1 MLAQIVLTPTE
12 SKKLI
17 AKAIAGMDIVKYAA
31 IEGMVVVHPSSSTYF
46 LIEELTGHKP
56 ESNYWVCGLIA
67 PRGTCFEMGV
77 LSGDYLPNNASAGP
91 REFRT
96 WYVIRKGK
104 LVTGEKVAEILDNV
118 KNTDVFIKGINALDT
133 HGNVGILIGDPIGGG
148 PLGPIFSAWRKKSFH
163 LVFPAGMEKLI
174 LTSIDKASKE
184 AKQTQYDYAMGL
196 AAGLLPCPKGDKA
209 TVITEVDAINILTG
223 AVAVPV
229 AAGGLGGSEGAI
241 TMVIKGDKQQVE
253 MAIDFV
259 EQCKGAQLPQVR
271 LCNCSD
277 CPGAHCKFP
286 LTGKDWI

>member
-1 MLAQIVLTPTE
+1 MLAQIILTPTE

-31 IEGMVVVHPSSSTYF
+31 SEGMVVVHPSSSTYF

-56 ESNYWVCGLIA
+56 DSDYWVCGLIA

-77 LSGDYLPNNASAGP
+77 LTGDYVPHDASSGP
-91 REFRT
+91 QEFRT
-96 WYVIRKGK
+96 WYVISKGK
-104 LVTGEKVAEILDNV
+104 LVTGEKISEILARV
-118 KNTDVFIKGINALDT
+118 KQTDVFIKGINALDPQ
-133 HGNVGILIGDPIGGG
+133 GNAGILIGDPIGGG

-174 LTSIDKASKE
+174 LTPIDKASKE
-184 AKQTQYDYAMGL
+184 ARQTKYDYAMGL
-196 AAGLLPCPKGDKA
+196 ACGLLPCPQGDRA
-209 TVITEVDAINILTG
+209 TVITEVGAINMLTG

-229 AAGGLGGSEGAI
+229 AAGGLGGAEGAI
-241 TMVIKGDKQQVE
+241 TMVIKGDDQQVE
-253 MAIDFV
+253 MAIDFI
-259 EQCKGAQLPQVR
+259 EQCKGARLPQIR

-277 CPGAHCKFP
+277 CPGGHCSFP